1 MSGKQTKNVEYSES
15 SCINGNRSRYT
26 SSPQEQG
33 VTVALVLEGVDA
45 RVVVAAVEVEAAG
58 VAPEHAPKDKA
69 IDDLVL
75 RETFSTTWQFFQKTN
90 TNPV

>member
-45 RVVVAAVEVEAAG
+45 RVVVAAVEAAG
-58 VAPEHAPKDKA
+58 VAP
-69 IDDLVL
+69 
-75 RETFSTTWQFFQKTN
+75 
-90 TNPV
+90 